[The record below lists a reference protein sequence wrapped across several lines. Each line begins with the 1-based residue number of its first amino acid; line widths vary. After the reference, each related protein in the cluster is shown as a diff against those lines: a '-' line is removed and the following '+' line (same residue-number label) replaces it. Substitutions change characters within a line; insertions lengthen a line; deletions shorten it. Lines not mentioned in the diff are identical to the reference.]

1 MKLTEMT
8 AFYGFG
14 VLTASLS
21 SLTCSKLL
29 SIIIMGIGA
38 SLMLLG
44 VILHK
49 FEKWNLEKYIGDEK
63 TRKL

>member
-21 SLTCSKLL
+21 SLTCSRLL
-29 SIIIMGIGA
+29 SIIIMFIGVILILFGIG
-38 SLMLLG
+38 
-44 VILHK
+44 LHK
-49 FEKWNLEKYIGDEK
+49 FEK
-63 TRKL
+63 